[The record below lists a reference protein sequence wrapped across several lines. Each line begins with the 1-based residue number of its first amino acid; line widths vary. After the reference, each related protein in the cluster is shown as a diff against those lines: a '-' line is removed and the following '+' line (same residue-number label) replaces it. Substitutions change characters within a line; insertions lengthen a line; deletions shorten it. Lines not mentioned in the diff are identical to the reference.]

1 VNPPDAIGW
10 GASALMLM
18 TFTCEC
24 ARSLR
29 TFAVAANLAF
39 IAYGWT
45 SGLAPV
51 LVLHLVLLPINVVR
65 LVGALRASAAASVPV
80 PGHLGL
86 QRLDHTARCEPLQ
99 KLPPDPALTGRGVA
113 AACPMS
119 ASLVP
124 EPRRSSHES

>member
-1 VNPPDAIGW
+1 
-10 GASALMLM
+10 LMLM

-24 ARSLR
+24 AWSLR

-39 IAYGWT
+39 IAYGWM

-80 PGHLGL
+80 PVPGHLGL
-86 QRLDHTARCEPLQ
+86 QRLDQTARCEPL
-99 KLPPDPALTGRGVA
+99 KK
-113 AACPMS
+113 S
-119 ASLVP
+119 APGSSTDRA
-124 EPRRSSHES
+124 RRSCRMPDFRLSCSRTQEKKS